1 VAQAIERARQRAPH
15 TSRITCEVGDM
26 RELEAALAARADVI
40 LLDNFDD
47 ATLPK
52 AVALVA
58 GRALIE
64 VSGNVAVERV
74 AVIAAAG
81 VDVISIGAITHS
93 AGAVDLGL
101 DWLDAR

>member
-1 VAQAIERARQRAPH
+1 
-15 TSRITCEVGDM
+15 M

-47 ATLPK
+47 AALPK